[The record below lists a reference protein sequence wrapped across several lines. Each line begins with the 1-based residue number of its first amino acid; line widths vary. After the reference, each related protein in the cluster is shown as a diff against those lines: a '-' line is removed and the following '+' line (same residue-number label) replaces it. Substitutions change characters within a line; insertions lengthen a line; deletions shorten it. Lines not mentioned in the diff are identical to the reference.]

1 MYSIRSLPSVS
12 YRAKREGDGVEDMT
26 QMEYVSINIHSNVCV
41 KLIIRIK
48 INNSSSIS
56 CRELS
61 EAAVLINLKT
71 RFDQELIYVSLAFMS
86 Q

>member
-1 MYSIRSLPSVS
+1 MYSIRSLPTVS
-12 YRAKREGDGVEDMT
+12 YRTKREGDGVEDMT

-71 RFDQELIYVSLAFMS
+71 RFDQQLIYVSLAF
-86 Q
+86 